1 MRWVIRAKGHPMVS
15 ARHRTTFMI
24 TKDESLGPRGD
35 CVIGVAA
42 ERSAAELDPELKR
55 QALLERPVTIGLRAG
70 GFYEEVRAWGHPS
83 LILDHPTDIVVRK
96 SRYICGRTLAI
107 GANKAAADLSRE
119 MVAALRKS
127 TTVLEM
133 EIIFSND
140 RS

>member
-42 ERSAAELDPELKR
+42 ERSVAELDPELKR
-55 QALLERPVTIGLRAG
+55 QALLGEPFTIRLRAG
-70 GFYEEVRAWGHPS
+70 CFCDEVRAWGHPS
-83 LILDHPTDIVVRK
+83 LILNHPTDIVVRK
-96 SRYICGRTLAI
+96 SRFICGRTLAI

-119 MVAALRKS
+119 LVAALRKQK
-127 TTVLEM
+127 TVLKL
-133 EIIFSND
+133 EIVFSND
-140 RS
+140 RR